1 MRNVFNYLYG
11 NLLQMKVTDDR
22 AGVTDIV
29 FFLNAFFIVK
39 FRSFRFE
46 NQQSPAIE
54 LETELF
60 FSFNE

>member
-1 MRNVFNYLYG
+1 MRNVLLIWLFVTNEG
-11 NLLQMKVTDDR
+11 NRWQS
-22 AGVTDIV
+22 VTDIV

-54 LETELF
+54 LENQLF

>member
-1 MRNVFNYLYG
+1 MRNVFLIWLIVTNEG
-11 NLLQMKVTDDR
+11 NRWQS
-22 AGVTDIV
+22 VTDIV

-54 LETELF
+54 LENELF